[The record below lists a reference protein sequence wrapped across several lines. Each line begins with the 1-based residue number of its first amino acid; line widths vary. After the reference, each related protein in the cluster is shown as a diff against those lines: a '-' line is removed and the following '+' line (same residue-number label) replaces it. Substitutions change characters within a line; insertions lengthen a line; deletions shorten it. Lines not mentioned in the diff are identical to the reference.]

1 MPSSRRRRWPYGLM
15 GLLLAPFT
23 VSQTGSTNGSSS
35 GSSAMLVDAAMGG
48 GGGHHRHA
56 HHNASSLPDIR
67 QKFKQRFSIL
77 RHIALSKTEGTQ
89 HRHRHAATAKGDKG
103 CPTDVFVTITEYQF
117 GNSGN
122 NLISMTNMLWLASVL
137 NATLVLPSYMD
148 TILRPF
154 DLTTL
159 HKAHCFVAAG
169 KADTSAAAAAMTAF
183 DPKAGHKVYEVE
195 SEDAF
200 FMFKVPLPAFACPPS
215 LLLAVTQ
222 SPCPPP
228 LRAQLFNHT
237 TYAPLLPPY
246 TPALVSELSHHYLRV
261 YAGFWCCPRPDIVAA
276 AEYLIMNH
284 LGGAGL
290 TYSAVHKR

>member
-1 MPSSRRRRWPYGLM
+1 M
-15 GLLLAPFT
+15 
-23 VSQTGSTNGSSS
+23 GSTNGSSS
-35 GSSAMLVDAAMGG
+35 GSGMLVDAAMGGG

-137 NATLVLPSYMD
+137 NATLVLPAYMD

-200 FMFKVPLPAFACPPS
+200 FMFKVPSSAVASPS
-215 LLLAVTQ
+215 LAATSRYSTPLA
-222 SPCPPP
+222 PPP

-246 TPALVSELSHHYLRV
+246 TPALVGELSHHYLRV